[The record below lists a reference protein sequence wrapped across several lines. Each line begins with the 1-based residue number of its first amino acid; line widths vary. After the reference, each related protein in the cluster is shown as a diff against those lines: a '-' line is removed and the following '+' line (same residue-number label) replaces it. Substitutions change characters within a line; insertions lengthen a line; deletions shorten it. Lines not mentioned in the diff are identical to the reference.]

1 MTEEQ
6 FDEFKKDINEKGI
19 DDVQCIAVIRNGV
32 TNLDVI
38 KELFN
43 NDEINIEDVLTI
55 KPEWANSYFKWIAS
69 TQSLYDPEEIRRKNN
84 GKCKNH

>member
-6 FDEFKKDINEKGI
+6 FDEFKKDINENGI
-19 DDVQCIAVIRNGV
+19 DDVLCIAVIRNGV

-43 NDEINIEDVLTI
+43 NDEINMKDVLTI
-55 KPEWANSYFKWIAS
+55 KPEWANSYFKWIAA
-69 TQSLYDPEEIRRKNN
+69 TQPLYDQEEIRRKMYY
-84 GKCKNH
+84 GR